1 MFHLPQAEGSLF
13 LLLLCLPPSGKADL
27 GTCAG
32 FSMRDCLLFSGGWSW
47 VLSFVGQSLHLDAGR
62 DMSRGVF
69 WGNCEWS
76 MILSSLSS
84 DDWGCVPLLLV
95 LWPEAF
101 QRWILQVFQWGQVLV
116 LKVGPPG
123 ELMAINTP
131 WGCPCS
137 HSGYSV
143 SPSMGAPT
151 LKPHWPSRLNALG
164 GFLHAR
170 YSDCLGG
177 LFLCKD
183 FPV

>member
-1 MFHLPQAEGSLF
+1 
-13 LLLLCLPPSGKADL
+13 
-27 GTCAG
+27 
-32 FSMRDCLLFSGGWSW
+32 
-47 VLSFVGQSLHLDAGR
+47 
-62 DMSRGVF
+62 
-69 WGNCEWS
+69 

-101 QRWILQVFQWGQVLV
+101 QHWSLQVFQWGQVLV